1 MLGRS
6 ALVLALAAVASVT
19 MIGFTSFTSFNP
31 ADWLR
36 IVTMAPLP
44 FIFLGSVG
52 CALGAL
58 RKGVGRTGAYV
69 ALALDAAA
77 FTAFVVMIVV
87 GG

>member
-1 MLGRS
+1 MLARIG
-6 ALVLALAAVASVT
+6 LVLALVAVASVT

-31 ADWLR
+31 ADWVR

-52 CALGAL
+52 CSVAAL
-58 RKGVGRTGAYV
+58 RRGVGRAVAYV
-69 ALALDAAA
+69 SLVLDVAVLAA
-77 FTAFVVMIVV
+77 FVTMVVI